1 MDGVASVTDIDAVI
15 FVNFH
20 LTISIK
26 RVFFFKKKVLKKI
39 IFNWLKRIMKLRWRI
54 SRLPNVKE
62 KQRTIIEEQSSPAE
76 YQLSTA
82 LEHL

>member
-26 RVFFFKKKVLKKI
+26 RVFFFLKKS
-39 IFNWLKRIMKLRWRI
+39 F
-54 SRLPNVKE
+54 KE
-62 KQRTIIEEQSSPAE
+62 DYI
-76 YQLSTA
+76 
-82 LEHL
+82 

>member
-26 RVFFFKKKVLKKI
+26 RVFFFKKK
-39 IFNWLKRIMKLRWRI
+39 FKR
-54 SRLPNVKE
+54 RLYLTDWKE
-62 KQRTIIEEQSSPAE
+62 LWNCDGE
-76 YQLSTA
+76 
-82 LEHL
+82 